1 MHVARELPWTC
12 KHLPRHT
19 AREVTFLSDFADQ
32 AVVLPVIAVI
42 AITLAAQGWRRGAL
56 IWLGVVIITFG
67 LLVSLKLAFLACGH
81 LLPLRPS
88 VISPSGHVASA
99 AVVAGGLTALLT
111 RRYKGV
117 LPVAGLTA
125 GLIGLSRL
133 MLGMHSV
140 PEVIIGALVGLAGA
154 AALPSLA
161 KPPPSLRTAR
171 LFAVVLLVAASFHG
185 MHLPAEA
192 ALRYTASRASR
203 LFTVCRASPHQDWRT
218 SGEAPRISSPEP

>member
-12 KHLPRHT
+12 KHPLKHT

-32 AVVLPVIAVI
+32 AVVLPVVAVI

-56 IWLGVVIITFG
+56 VWLGVVIITFG

-171 LFAVVLLVAASFHG
+171 LFAVVVLAAFFHG

-192 ALRYTASRASR
+192 ALRHTASRASR
-203 LFTVCRASPHQDWRT
+203 LFAVCRASPHQDWRT
-218 SGEAPRISSPEP
+218 SGKAPGISSPEP